1 MYGGREDN
9 HMKLAEMNVTDFTQL
24 LASDA
29 PAPGGGSTAA
39 LEGALGAAL
48 TAMVCR
54 LTAGKEQY
62 AAFHRLAVE
71 VQDKAEALRLEFL
84 TAMDGDTEAFLQVS
98 QAFALPKATAE
109 EKAARSVAIQAGLIR
124 CTETPLQVM
133 SLAAEGLKLVQSLLG
148 KYNENAA
155 SDLGTAAHS
164 FRACAHGAWLNVV
177 INVGSLK
184 DKEKAR
190 SYQEKGA
197 ALLKETAAM
206 ADQIHQAILLSLV

>member
-1 MYGGREDN
+1 
-9 HMKLAEMNVTDFTQL
+9 MKKSENFRFCQCCTPFSLSEQPFEM
-24 LASDA
+24 
-29 PAPGGGSTAA
+29 
-39 LEGALGAAL
+39 
-48 TAMVCR
+48 C
-54 LTAGKEQY
+54 
-62 AAFHRLAVE
+62 
-71 VQDKAEALRLEFL
+71 
-84 TAMDGDTEAFLQVS
+84 
-98 QAFALPKATAE
+98 
-109 EKAARSVAIQAGLIR
+109 IR
-124 CTETPLQVM
+124 DR
-133 SLAAEGLKLVQSLLG
+133 SLLG

-197 ALLKETAAM
+197 ALLKESAAM

>member
-1 MYGGREDN
+1 
-9 HMKLAEMNVTDFTQL
+9 MKLAEMNVTDFTQL

-54 LTAGKEQY
+54 LTAEKEQY
-62 AAFHRLAVE
+62 AGHRSLVTE
-71 VQDKAEALRLEFL
+71 VQAKAEALRLEFL

-109 EKAARSVAIQAGLIR
+109 EKAARSAAIQAGLVR
-124 CTETPLQVM
+124 CTETPLQVI
-133 SLAAEGLKLVQSLLG
+133 SLAAEGLKLVQTLLG

-184 DKEKAR
+184 DRDLAC
-190 SYQEKGA
+190 SYRERGEV
-197 ALLKETAAM
+197 LLKEAASLSHEI
-206 ADQIHQAILLSLV
+206 DQAILEAIS

>member
-1 MYGGREDN
+1 
-9 HMKLAEMNVTDFTQL
+9 MKLAEMNVTDFTQL

-54 LTAGKEQY
+54 LTAEKEQY
-62 AAFHRLAVE
+62 AGHRSLVTE
-71 VQDKAEALRLEFL
+71 VQAKAEALRLEFL

-109 EKAARSVAIQAGLIR
+109 EKAARSAAIQAGLVR
-124 CTETPLQVM
+124 CTETPLQVI
-133 SLAAEGLKLVQSLLG
+133 SLAAEGLKLVQTLLG

-184 DKEKAR
+184 DRDLAC
-190 SYQEKGA
+190 SYRERGEV
-197 ALLKETAAM
+197 LLKEAASLSHEI
-206 ADQIHQAILLSLV
+206 DQAILEAIN